1 MKPDERRWEEK
12 FMKANKKLK
21 SMMTWKMGAAII
33 LALAIMLIS
42 GLALSPQTARAYP
55 SELILA
61 PTARIMPHQGSVG
74 AALIGGQIRI
84 SGVYRIENFVELGG
98 QVLTRAEEGPEL
110 GILAKVRLVREG
122 PQFADL
128 SLGIK
133 GRSLFIAASRSLGDI
148 ADVHIGLAE
157 TGLEGMFLGLNGVIN
172 PDVLQI
178 RREEDGKFVVP
189 RTDIRAEY
197 YQQSFNFGARMNL
210 TPEVTAELG
219 IMNLESLK
227 AGIDF
232 SF

>member
-1 MKPDERRWEEK
+1 
-12 FMKANKKLK
+12 MKANKELK
-21 SMMTWKMGAAII
+21 SMMSWKMGAVITVI
-33 LALAIMLIS
+33 LAVMLIS
-42 GLALSPQTARAYP
+42 GLGLNPQTARAYP
-55 SELILA
+55 TELILA

-74 AALIGGQIRI
+74 AALIGGQFRI

-98 QVLTRAEEGPEL
+98 QVLTRGEEGPEL
-110 GILAKVRLVREG
+110 GVLAKVRLVREG

-148 ADVHIGLAE
+148 ADVHIGMAE
-157 TGLEGMFLGLNGVIN
+157 TGLEGLFLGLNGVIN
-172 PDVLQI
+172 PEHLQI
-178 RREEDGKFVVP
+178 RREEDGRFVVP

-197 YQQSFNFGARMNL
+197 YQESFNFGARMNL

-227 AGIDF
+227 AAIDF